1 MMTTHREQM
10 NVVIV
15 GHVDHGKSTLIG
27 RLLAD
32 TGSLPRG
39 KLEAVKENCRRTSK
53 PFEYAFLLDALK
65 DEQSQ
70 GITIDT
76 ARCFFKS
83 KKRDYIIID
92 APGHI
97 EFLKNMITGAARAE
111 AAVLVIDAH
120 EGIKENSKRH
130 GYMMSFL
137 GIKNITICVNKMDL
151 VNYDRRIFED
161 IKARY
166 EEFLR
171 EINLKPENFIPIAA
185 RDGENIIGPSAKMSW
200 YNELSV
206 LQALDHF
213 AKAAP
218 NHAREL
224 RFPIQDIYKFTAHG
238 DERRIFAGRVESGSV
253 AVGDDIVF
261 LPSKKTS
268 RVKSVEGF
276 PNASGNLAFAGQS
289 AGLTLETQVYVRPG
303 EIMCKAGEKLPHT
316 GTKFKSNI
324 FWMGKQPFVKGKNYK
339 LKIATQ
345 QVPVVLSE
353 ILNVLDASELSSI
366 QNKPQVDR
374 HDVAECVFE
383 TLKPIAFDDIH
394 FIPETG
400 RFVIVDN
407 YEISGGG
414 IILAPV
420 YAQESVLGQ
429 HVKNREF
436 SWTRG
441 DITLD
446 KRAMKYQHKAV
457 LIVLTGQVDTG
468 KQVLAK
474 ALEEALFKMGK
485 FTYFLGVSNQILDSG
500 SGTNDRVLSRV
511 QHIQQL
517 GELAHVLTDA
527 GLILITS
534 VSDIDDDEL
543 NMLKYLNSH
552 NKTIVVNV
560 GLNNFTQAEVD
571 LALDEHELPA
581 SGVAKIVDC
590 LTKSLVLDPEY
601 SI

>member
-1 MMTTHREQM
+1 MIAQKEQM

-32 TGSLPRG
+32 TGSLPQG

-111 AAVLVIDAH
+111 AAILVIDAH
-120 EGIKENSKRH
+120 EGIRENSKRH

-151 VNYDRRIFED
+151 VNYDRKVFED
-161 IKARY
+161 IKTQY

-171 EINLKPENFIPIAA
+171 EINLKPTNFIPVAA
-185 RDGENIIGPSAKMSW
+185 REGENIIGLSAKMPW
-200 YNELSV
+200 YKELSV
-206 LQALDHF
+206 LQALDNF
-213 AKAAP
+213 TKAAP
-218 NHAREL
+218 NHARES
-224 RFPIQDIYKFTAHG
+224 RFPIQDIYKFTAQG
-238 DERRIFAGRVESGSV
+238 DDRRIFAGRVESGSI
-253 AVGDDIVF
+253 AVGDEVVF
-261 LPSKKTS
+261 LPSKKAS
-268 RVKSVEGF
+268 RVKSVEAF
-276 PNASGNLAFAGQS
+276 PEAVNNFAFAGQS
-289 AGLTLETQVYVRPG
+289 TGVTLETQVYVRPG
-303 EIMCKAGEKLPHT
+303 EIMCKTKEKLPHS
-316 GTKFKSNI
+316 GTKFKANI
-324 FWMGKQPFVKGKNYK
+324 FWMGKQPFIKGKNYK

-407 YEISGGG
+407 YEIAGGG

-420 YAQESVLGQ
+420 YAQDSVLGQ

-436 SWTRG
+436 SWTRS
-441 DITLD
+441 DITPD
-446 KRAMKYQHKAV
+446 KRALKYQHKAV

-468 KQVLAK
+468 KQALAK
-474 ALEEALFKMGK
+474 SLEEALFKMGK

-500 SGTNDRVLSRV
+500 SGINDRVLNRV
-511 QHIQQL
+511 KHIQQL

-543 NMLKYLNSH
+543 NMLKYLNSP

-560 GLNNFTQAEVD
+560 GQNSFTQAEVD
-571 LALDEHELPA
+571 LVLEEHEPTA
-581 SGVAKIVDC
+581 SGVSRIVDC